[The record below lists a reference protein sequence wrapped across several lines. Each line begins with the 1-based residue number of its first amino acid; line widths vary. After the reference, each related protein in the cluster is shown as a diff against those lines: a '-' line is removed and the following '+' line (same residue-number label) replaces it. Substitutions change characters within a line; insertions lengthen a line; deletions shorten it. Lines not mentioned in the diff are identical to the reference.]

1 MLALQANAKRN
12 DEEPSAYVAIPDTPK
27 GSSNFPVDDS
37 ALDPSSHVVAAP
49 DAPVDGIALGRQPT
63 GISHRRTHQRHTRR
77 HLSKLERSIHE
88 DHSTALK
95 PTGNLY
101 LTVLIALAGTFQDGW
116 MLSQLNYRAFD
127 SNCSIAPIAPGDC
140 IMFPGHSSTEWT
152 MAVTSWI
159 VGGMLGALFSGVPA
173 DSCGRKI
180 TLLGNACVMI
190 AGAGLQA
197 ASKTIYLFSMGRL
210 ISGIASGVA
219 INVCNVLISE
229 ISPANMRGMFSTGL
243 QVGVALGSL
252 AVTTAHYALGDN
264 ATSWRLL
271 VATPM
276 LLGVVQVALMPFMA
290 YSPVWLVSRGR
301 TAEASTQL
309 RRLYRPCNYDEIL
322 QAIVVSH
329 DEERQD
335 SRGDN
340 SWKALFSAKYRKQL
354 VIAIALC
361 SAQQLTGIDAIMY
374 YSSGIF
380 AKAGLTDPRVGN
392 TIINLI
398 RTTFIL
404 VAARVID
411 KFLRK
416 TLLCGGMAIMGVASA
431 GVMVSL
437 VYTSSVGCVA
447 SLAVYMAAFC
457 LSIGPMAWMVSTE
470 IFPDFL
476 HANAGS
482 TGELFTWLCN
492 FVVGV
497 SYPFVADPSALG
509 NYAFGIFVGLSGA
522 FVAFVAIVVPET
534 ARKTIV
540 EIQMQFGITAS

>member
-27 GSSNFPVDDS
+27 GSSNPPVDDS
-37 ALDPSSHVVAAP
+37 ALDPSSHVVAP

-63 GISHRRTHQRHTRR
+63 GISHRRAHQRHTRR

-95 PTGNLY
+95 PTGSLM
-101 LTVLIALAGTFQDGW
+101 AG
-116 MLSQLNYRAFD
+116 
-127 SNCSIAPIAPGDC
+127 CS
-140 IMFPGHSSTEWT
+140 HSSTT
-152 MAVTSWI
+152 APSTATAPS
-159 VGGMLGALFSGVPA
+159 
-173 DSCGRKI
+173 R
-180 TLLGNACVMI
+180 
-190 AGAGLQA
+190 
-197 ASKTIYLFSMGRL
+197 RL
-210 ISGIASGVA
+210 HRGIAS
-219 INVCNVLISE
+219 C
-229 ISPANMRGMFSTGL
+229 
-243 QVGVALGSL
+243 
-252 AVTTAHYALGDN
+252 
-264 ATSWRLL
+264 
-271 VATPM
+271 
-276 LLGVVQVALMPFMA
+276 
-290 YSPVWLVSRGR
+290 
-301 TAEASTQL
+301 
-309 RRLYRPCNYDEIL
+309 
-322 QAIVVSH
+322 SH

-404 VAARVID
+404 VAARVMD

-509 NYAFGIFVGLSGA
+509 NYAFGIFVGLCGA